1 MNKRRLRNR
10 GDRPKAVFGSDAG
23 AILAAAGI
31 NVAGT
36 MAASAISANAARKA
50 AQDQARATIQAAQR
64 QSQAIKDQT
73 DKAREYQ
80 QEAQEFT
87 REQNAENR
95 ELQRDVQMQLQ
106 LLTGQQ
112 NVNDRLEAAK
122 IKVKAGGNLKSSI
135 TRKIGRLSNS
145 KKRRL
150 NENIKKYNKGYYD
163 DIDYDLFERTGL
175 MNDLDYNNQIRYTA
189 KNGTSLLRGGN
200 MPFQVTDGGIVI
212 PVGRTPEGFDLYEL
226 AGNDHEHYH
235 KSRGKYKSGVG
246 IKFADGNIV
255 EGEGNQN
262 SSQGELMLVT
272 PDDAYFISKHNIAGF
287 NPAKMVEQ
295 GVHPLE
301 AFTIQEQAKA
311 MKGINDD
318 GTKAKFGKKRFLI
331 GGTPNLYDYSNMGYP
346 QVGTDT
352 IGDTAVGVVYATQ
365 NPTEKRRLRC
375 GGKTR
380 TKAVGGTVI
389 NNWWNNLTP
398 QQRMNI
404 TLGVSNPVQ
413 TAAISTRSTG
423 NTTQPIRTFTPQNFE
438 HAPYNNG
445 TSGNAGTTTT
455 RGGGFSGWVN
465 NNADLLGAGLNA
477 LGNIGG
483 AWITSSANRSAAN
496 TLADAYSK
504 GADIMAEAYRNL
516 RTIDM
521 NSLRREDYRAAHM
534 MPALQAPVSF
544 AANQV
549 AGVNRSLQRRLRNA
563 GRYSMSSAAAQDR
576 MTNAEIE
583 SQDARNRIYS
593 ADQQQMQ
600 DIRQKNAERVSEAS
614 RVNAMLDTQAN
625 QQYGQD
631 YLKLLQYNNDIENQ
645 RILGSAGALSEGAIN
660 GASAISQGQTSSA
673 QAWATALANSG
684 LTFSNT
690 LSSMATRRANFE
702 NTMLGATTD
711 AQINQIARSGS
722 DREKRARL
730 EAVRAAI
737 KSGRLSP
744 EYESKYKYY
753 EELLLKSL

>member
-1 MNKRRLRNR
+1 MTKRRLRNR
-10 GDRPKAVFGSDAG
+10 GNRPKAAFGFDSA

-36 MAASAISANAARKA
+36 MAASAISAAATKKA
-50 AQDQARATIQAAQR
+50 AQDQAKATIQAAQR

-73 DKAREYQ
+73 DRSREYQ
-80 QEAQEFT
+80 REAQEFT

-95 ELQRDVQMQLQ
+95 ELQRDIQMQLQ
-106 LLTGQQ
+106 MMAGQQ
-112 NVNDRLEAAK
+112 SVNDRLEAAK
-122 IKVKAGGNLKSSI
+122 IRVKAGGK
-135 TRKIGRLSNS
+135 TRKL
-145 KKRRL
+145 
-150 NENIKKYNKGYYD
+150 
-163 DIDYDLFERTGL
+163 GL
-175 MNDLDYNNQIRYTA
+175 P
-189 KNGTSLLRGGN
+189 TSLLRGGN
-200 MPFQVTDGGIVI
+200 MPFQVTDGGSVI

-262 SSQGELMLVT
+262 SSRGELMLVT
-272 PDDAYFISKHNIAGF
+272 PNDAYFISKHNIAGF
-287 NPAKMVEQ
+287 NPAKLVEQ

-301 AFTIQEQAKA
+301 AFNIQEQAKV

-318 GTKAKFGKKRFLI
+318 GTKAKFGRKGCRFLI
-331 GGTPNLYDYSNMGYP
+331 GGTPDLYNYFNMSYP

-352 IGDTAVGVVYATQ
+352 IGDTAVGVAYGVQ
-365 NPTEKRRLRC
+365 NPTEKRRLRN
-375 GGKTR
+375 GGNAR
-380 TKAVGGTVI
+380 VKATNG
-389 NNWWNNLTP
+389 WWNNVSKNVQDWANNHVVWLNTGGNTNNNNGGQQGNTP
-398 QQRMNI
+398 
-404 TLGVSNPVQ
+404 T
-413 TAAISTRSTG
+413 TRS
-423 NTTQPIRTFTPQNFE
+423 
-438 HAPYNNG
+438 
-445 TSGNAGTTTT
+445 
-455 RGGGFSGWVN
+455 GGSTNWVN
-465 NNADLLGAGLNA
+465 RNADLIGAGLNA

-483 AWITSSANRSAAN
+483 AWITSSANRSAAS
-496 TLADAYSK
+496 TLADSYNR

-544 AANQV
+544 ADNQV
-549 AGVNRSLQRRLRNA
+549 ASVNRSLQRRLRNA
-563 GRYSMSSAAAQDR
+563 GRYSMSSAAMQNR
-576 MTNAEIE
+576 MNEAEIDA
-583 SQDARNRIYS
+583 QDARNRIYS

-600 DIRQKNAERVSEAS
+600 EIRQKNAERVSEAS
-614 RVNAMLDTQAN
+614 RVNAALDSEASK
-625 QQYGQD
+625 QYSQD

-660 GASAISQGQTSSA
+660 GASAISQGRTSSA
-673 QAWATALANSG
+673 QSWATALANSG

-690 LSSMATRRANFE
+690 LSSMAKRRADFE

-737 KSGRLSP
+737 NSGRLSS
-744 EYESKYKYY
+744 EDEAKYKYY

>member
-10 GDRPKAVFGSDAG
+10 GDRPKAIFGSQEA
-23 AILAAAGI
+23 AILTAAGI

-36 MAASAISANAARKA
+36 MAASAINASATKKA
-50 AQDQARATIQAAQR
+50 AQDQAKATIQAAQR
-64 QSQAIKDQT
+64 QAQAIKDQT
-73 DKAREYQ
+73 DKSREYQ
-80 QEAQEFT
+80 EQAQEFT
-87 REQNAENR
+87 KEQNAENR

-106 LLTGQQ
+106 MLTGQQ
-112 NVNDRLEAAK
+112 NVNDRLEASK
-122 IKVKAGGNLKSSI
+122 IRVKAGGK
-135 TRKIGRLSNS
+135 TRKL
-145 KKRRL
+145 
-150 NENIKKYNKGYYD
+150 
-163 DIDYDLFERTGL
+163 GL
-175 MNDLDYNNQIRYTA
+175 P
-189 KNGTSLLRGGN
+189 TSLLRGGN
-200 MPFQVTDGGIVI
+200 MPFQVTDGGGVI
-212 PVGRTPEGFDLYEL
+212 PVGRTPEGFDLYEIK
-226 AGNDHEHYH
+226 GNDHEHYH

-272 PDDAYFISKHNIAGF
+272 PDDAYFISKHNIAGL

-331 GGTPNLYDYSNMGYP
+331 GGTPNLYDYANMGYP

-380 TKAVGGTVI
+380 IKAPAGTVI

-404 TLGVSNPVQ
+404 SLGVSNPVQ
-413 TAAISTRSTG
+413 TAAINTRSTG
-423 NTTQPIRTFTPQNFE
+423 NTTQPIRTFTPQSFE
-438 HAPYNNG
+438 HAPYNSG
-445 TSGNAGTTTT
+445 TASNVGTTT

-496 TLADAYSK
+496 TLADAYNR
-504 GADIMAEAYRNL
+504 GASIMADAYRNL

-534 MPALQAPVSF
+534 MPVLQAPVSF
-544 AANQV
+544 AASNI

-576 MTNAEIE
+576 MANAEIE
-583 SQDARNRIYS
+583 AQDIRNRVYS

-614 RVNAMLDTQAN
+614 RINAMLDTQAN

-660 GASAISQGQTSSA
+660 GASAISQSQTSSA

-722 DREKRARL
+722 NREKRARL
-730 EAVRAAI
+730 QAVRAAI
-737 KSGRLSP
+737 NSGRLSS
-744 EYESKYKYY
+744 EDEAKYRYY
-753 EELLLKSL
+753 EELLSRSV